1 MQLTLTGPTVPVLRA
16 DQVKDYMRN
25 RSKEVKLTG
34 ATVRA
39 LTEYL
44 AEKAIYQVEKIEK
57 PEKTEKPEKE

>member
-1 MQLTLTGPTVPVLRA
+1 LRA